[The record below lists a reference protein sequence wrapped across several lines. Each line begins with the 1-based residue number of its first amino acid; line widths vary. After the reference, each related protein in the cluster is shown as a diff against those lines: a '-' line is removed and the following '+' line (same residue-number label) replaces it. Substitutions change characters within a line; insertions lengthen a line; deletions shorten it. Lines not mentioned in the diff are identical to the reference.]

1 MINNIII
8 DGLVDNLELKS
19 TNVLIGANGAG
30 KTRLLKEIAKEFNAK
45 YYDFN
50 SKDGF
55 HEDVISILYHMYE
68 NNFDGYQNIIKTI
81 QLIIKDVIGF
91 QFKTF
96 KTNALLH
103 LPRVYNNNYVT
114 GMSCI
119 KKGNVIL
126 EPYNLSDGELKFI
139 NLVTLIMGVA
149 PSMRL
154 IEVMC
159 FDNPDVGLHPYAI
172 NLLGALIDSTN
183 TQYVIATHSNNLID
197 EFNIDDIIVVENENN
212 KPTYTRLHEK
222 DYENWL
228 KEYSV
233 SELWYKNVLGGRP

>member
-1 MINNIII
+1 MINNITI

-30 KTRLLKEIAKEFNAK
+30 KTRLLKEIAKGFNAK

-55 HEDVISILYHMYE
+55 HEDVVSILYHMYE

-81 QLIIKDVIGF
+81 QLIIKDFIGF
-91 QFKTF
+91 QFKI
-96 KTNALLH
+96 NALSH
-103 LPRVYNNNYVT
+103 LPRIT

-149 PSMRL
+149 PLMRL

-183 TQYVIATHSNNLID
+183 TQYVIATHSGNLID
-197 EFNIDDIIVVENENN
+197 EFSIDDIIVVKNENN

-228 KEYSV
+228 KEYTV
-233 SELWYKNVLGGRP
+233 SELWYMNVLGGRL

>member
-1 MINNIII
+1 MINNITI

-30 KTRLLKEIAKEFNAK
+30 KTRLLKEIAKGFNAK

-55 HEDVISILYHMYE
+55 HENVISILYYMYK

-81 QLIIKDVIGF
+81 QLIIKDFIGF

-96 KTNALLH
+96 ETNH
-103 LPRVYNNNYVT
+103 LPRVYSNSYAT
-114 GMSCI
+114 RMSCI
-119 KKGNVIL
+119 KKNNVIL

-139 NLVTLIMGVA
+139 NLVTIIMGLA

-159 FDNPDVGLHPYAI
+159 FDNLDVGLHPYAI

-183 TQYVIATHSNNLID
+183 THQYVIATHSSNLID

-212 KPTYTRLHEK
+212 KPTYIRLNAK

>member
-1 MINNIII
+1 MINNITIK
-8 DGLVDNLELKS
+8 GLVDNLELKS
-19 TNVLIGANGAG
+19 INVLIGANGAG
-30 KTRLLKEIAKEFNAK
+30 KTRLLKKIAKEFNTK

-55 HEDVISILYHMYE
+55 HEDVVSILCYMYK

-81 QLIIKDVIGF
+81 QLIIKDFIGF
-91 QFKTF
+91 QFRTF
-96 KTNALLH
+96 KANALS
-103 LPRVYNNNYVT
+103 RIAIVT
-114 GMSCI
+114 GISYII

-139 NLVTLIMGVA
+139 NLVILIMGIT
-149 PSMRL
+149 PSMKL
-154 IEVMC
+154 IKVMC

-183 TQYVIATHSNNLID
+183 RQYVIATHSSNLID
-197 EFNIDDIIVVENENN
+197 EFSIDDIIVVENQNN

-228 KEYSV
+228 KEYTV
-233 SELWYKNVLGGRP
+233 SELWNKNVLGGRP